1 MPESDACF
9 LLTKL
14 QDFTNSLINDVK
26 IMLLHAILLCR
37 LMVITFYKCH
47 LHCKTHVHAYNFS
60 QAGTITRSPN
70 SKKGNHEN
78 PSQQLLARNYPNQ
91 GWFPHQRS
99 SLTFKLASHKCARC
113 LLSSSTI
120 ITSSTRVFKTL
131 VFLSHEIYKK
141 MVVLPSRVYY
151 KP

>member
-1 MPESDACF
+1 
-9 LLTKL
+9 
-14 QDFTNSLINDVK
+14 
-26 IMLLHAILLCR
+26 MLLHAILLCR

-47 LHCKTHVHAYNFS
+47 MYCKTQVHAYNFS
-60 QAGTITRSPN
+60 QVGTITRYAN

-78 PSQQLLARNYPNQ
+78 PSQQLLARNHPNQ

-99 SLTFKLASHKCARC
+99 SLTFTLASNKCARC

-131 VFLSHEIYKK
+131 VFLSHNIYKNNGLFTLYGLLQTLASFPTK
-141 MVVLPSRVYY
+141 GKTLTMIITLDLLHDS
-151 KP
+151 